1 MNFCVNT
8 KTLELHASERQIF
21 HTLSLE
27 QGFNNLCCDKIR
39 LSRWSS
45 LDKKKSVT
53 IVTMDQCQY
62 LSNYAPTPPLTL
74 QQSTDNKLG
83 LMLGQGTGRSTVV
96 QRQALIQCNWKC
108 SSFISYD
115 DHATEIMSP

>member
-1 MNFCVNT
+1 
-8 KTLELHASERQIF
+8 
-21 HTLSLE
+21 
-27 QGFNNLCCDKIR
+27 
-39 LSRWSS
+39 
-45 LDKKKSVT
+45 
-53 IVTMDQCQY
+53 MDQCQY

-108 SSFISYD
+108 SSFISYG